1 MHRRPK
7 RFAIGPGHG
16 GALDERITVTPRRIL
31 RLVLG
36 TRRNPLD
43 RATRQ
48 RARLAAA
55 LAWAGL
61 GANGLSAACY
71 GPEKAFLALGD
82 HAELGPLLALIMV
95 VSVAVIALAYSQM
108 FELFPNG
115 GGSYRVASQLLG
127 PQFGLVSGAALL
139 IDYVLA
145 ISVSLASG
153 TDAMFSLLPSGTQG
167 DKLSVE
173 LALTALLIALNLR
186 GLHVAIWFL
195 FPIVLA
201 FTLVHAFL
209 IIYGVGV
216 MSPRLSGQMVQALS
230 STAQLSQTTGWTF
243 VVALLV
249 RAYGLGGSTFSGVE
263 AVSNNVNLLAEP
275 RVKTGRVTMLYV
287 ALTLAFTAGGLVLL
301 YSLWSVQPLPGQT
314 LNAAAFNAVLP
325 SLGLGERNAHTGVL
339 LTLALEAA
347 ILLVAANS
355 IFIFAPSLLANMA
368 SDSWLPHQFR
378 NLSVLLVRQNGVI
391 FIGGCALAILGWTH
405 GDLGLLVVFYS
416 INVFLG
422 LALAKVGLIRHWWTL
437 RGETADWLPRMVIA
451 TLGFAVAAAIL
462 IVTLSERFFNG
473 GWATL
478 CLTLLVIGACVGIR
492 RHYDWINERRRE
504 MDQQFALPQK
514 ELDQLRPI
522 ETRKEGSTAVLL
534 ATDHWGPAIHTLL
547 WVQRL
552 FPGQFRN
559 VIVVSVVEVDAGAIG
574 AVEALSRLTFV
585 RDAAMTQLEGFCAKC
600 GLTAT
605 RVVGF
610 GTDPVKE
617 LERLLK
623 QTVASVPDCVCFAN
637 KLILPPGRRLSEWLH
652 NRTALQL
659 QRRLHVEGIPLMVLP
674 VRLGW

>member
-1 MHRRPK
+1 MAVTKRR
-7 RFAIGPGHG
+7 
-16 GALDERITVTPRRIL
+16 VL

-36 TRRNPLD
+36 SRRNPLD
-43 RATRQ
+43 PTVRR
-48 RARLAAA
+48 RARLVAV

-82 HAELGPLLALIMV
+82 HADLGPLLALIMV
-95 VSVAVIALAYSQM
+95 ASVVILALAYSQM
-108 FELFPNG
+108 FELFPHG

-153 TDAMFSLLPSGTQG
+153 TDALFSLLSLDAQSY
-167 DKLSVE
+167 KLFVE

-195 FPIVLA
+195 FPIAVA
-201 FTLVHAFL
+201 FSLVHALL
-209 IIYGVGV
+209 IVYGVGA
-216 MSPRLSGQMVQALS
+216 MAPKLSVHVAQAIS
-230 STAQLSQTTGWTF
+230 STARLSQSTGWVF

-263 AVSNNVNLLAEP
+263 AISNNVNLLAEP
-275 RVKTGRVTMLYV
+275 RIKTGRLTMFYV
-287 ALTLAFTAGGLVLL
+287 ATTLAFIAGGLVLL
-301 YSLWSVQPLPGQT
+301 YSLWDIRPLPGQT
-314 LNAAAFNAVLP
+314 LNAATFGAMLP
-325 SLGLGERNAHTGVL
+325 ALGLSGGAAQS
-339 LTLALEAA
+339 LTWVTLVLEAA

-355 IFIFAPSLLANMA
+355 VFIFAPSLLANMA

-378 NLSVLLVRQNGVI
+378 NLSVLLVRQNGIV
-391 FIGGCALAILGWTH
+391 FIGGCALGILGWTR

-416 INVFLG
+416 INVFLT
-422 LALAKVGLIRHWWTL
+422 LALAKVGLVRYWWSRRRQTGSWWRRL
-437 RGETADWLPRMVIA
+437 AIA
-451 TLGFAVAAAIL
+451 ASGFCVAAGIL
-462 IVTLSERFFNG
+462 IVTLTEKFFDG

-478 CLTLLVIGACVGIR
+478 CLTLLVISVCVAIR
-492 RHYDWINERRRE
+492 RHYDWINQRRRE
-504 MDQQFALPQK
+504 VDRRFALSQA
-514 ELDQLRPI
+514 ELDTIRPL
-522 ETRKEGSTAVLL
+522 ETRTEGGTAVLL

-547 WVQRL
+547 WIQRL

-559 VIVVSVVEVDAGAIG
+559 IIIVSVVEVDAGAMG
-574 AVEALSRLTFV
+574 AVEALAKLTFV

-610 GTDPVKE
+610 GTDPAKE

-623 QTVASVPDCVCFAN
+623 KTVASVPGCVCFAN
-637 KLILPPGRRLSEWLH
+637 QLVLPPGRRLAEWLH
-652 NRTALQL
+652 NQTAFGL
-659 QRRLHVEGIPLMVLP
+659 QRRLQAQGIPLMVLP
-674 VRLGW
+674 LRLGW